1 MRVSREI
8 KESRMAQSR
17 IAPLRLLEEAVEV
30 VLVAGTGW
38 VEVVTLCRVVSNS
51 QASRVVSLL

>member
-1 MRVSREI
+1 
-8 KESRMAQSR
+8 MAQSR